1 VGSKLARAT
10 SVPHIPCLS
19 RAGKLLIHKVLL
31 YPSGLAGRFAKK
43 IPCKTRPDS
52 LRRGLLAV
60 LVLFVVA
67 PLGAQQREADEAW
80 NQGHYDAARAGYE
93 EVLRQ
98 NPSAA
103 RANLRIGLMLS
114 WQGKLDSALT
124 FLARARAA
132 DPADIDMRLAQARV
146 RSWDKQYDAAIA
158 LYDSL
163 LAQRPDLREAELARA
178 QTLSWAG
185 RLNQADLAYRAM
197 IARNSSDRDA
207 RLGQAQVSA
216 WQGDLS
222 TAEQLY
228 RAILAQDPR
237 DADAL
242 AGLGYVYYWEGRE
255 AAAREQARAALAV
268 DSTHKTARALR
279 QTIRQASR
287 PGAEGTANWSNDS
300 DHNTSFWQT
309 VRGSGSLGTG
319 VGVFGSVNALETSDP
334 TLDATRVGG
343 EAGVSLA
350 LGRVQLAGAAGA
362 RRLVPEVADP
372 RTAATYR
379 GRLGYRPVPGFGLS
393 VGYSRAPFDEIA
405 SLMEL
410 ELDLELLEGGFDARP
425 FAGLSIYAAGNGLW
439 LSDGNSRTGA
449 LGGLTQKINRR
460 FSVGLFGR
468 TLSWEQPGVGYFS
481 PDRFSLLEATAGYGI
496 ETTSWT
502 GSLGGGLG
510 AQQVGKRGSAQSEW
524 HIEGR
529 LGRRWGVGNRVE
541 LFGLVTNS
549 AVSSTS
555 GAFRYRSAGLLVR
568 LGL

>member
-1 VGSKLARAT
+1 MTLKAL
-10 SVPHIPCLS
+10 LS
-19 RAGKLLIHKVLL
+19 RSRLVG
-31 YPSGLAGRFAKK
+31 G
-43 IPCKTRPDS
+43 
-52 LRRGLLAV
+52 RRGLLAA
-60 LVLFVVA
+60 LVLFGVT
-67 PLGAQQREADEAW
+67 PLEAQEKAADQAW
-80 NQGHYDAARAGYE
+80 SQGNYDAARAGYE

-103 RANLRIGLMLS
+103 QANLRIGLMLS

-132 DPADIDMRLAQARV
+132 DPADIDVRLAQARV

-163 LAQRPDLREAELARA
+163 LAQRPDLQEAELGKA

-197 IARNSSDRDA
+197 ISRNPSDREA
-207 RLGQAQVSA
+207 RLGHAQVSA

-222 TAEQLY
+222 TAANLY
-228 RAILAQDPR
+228 RAILADDPR

-242 AGLGYVYYWEGRE
+242 AGLGYVYHWEGRE

-268 DSTHKTARALR
+268 DSTHKTARALH
-279 QTIRQASR
+279 QAIREASR
-287 PGAEGTANWSNDS
+287 PAAEGTANWSNDS

-309 VRGSGSLGTG
+309 LSASGSPGAG
-319 VGVFGSVNALETSDP
+319 VGVFGSVTALETSDP
-334 TLDATRVGG
+334 ILDATRVGG

-350 LGRVQLAGAAGA
+350 LGRVQLLGAAGA

-405 SLMEL
+405 SLMERD
-410 ELDLELLEGGFDARP
+410 LDLELLEGGFDARP
-425 FAGLSIYAAGNGLW
+425 FAGFSVYAAGSRLW
-439 LSDGNSRTGA
+439 LSDGNSRNGV

-468 TLSWEQPGVGYFS
+468 TLSYEQPGEGYFS
-481 PDRFSLLEATAGYGI
+481 PDRFSVLEATAGYGI
-496 ETTSWT
+496 ETVSWT
-502 GSLGGGLG
+502 ASLGGGLG
-510 AQQVGKRGSAQSEW
+510 AQQVGKRGSTQSEW

-529 LGRRWGVGNRVE
+529 LGRRWGLGNRVE
-541 LFGLVTNS
+541 MFGLVTNS
-549 AVSSTS
+549 AVSSTT